1 VQQFLLYIYTLKF
14 IVSFKVP
21 TAAALNTACLRR
33 SGNGTSRRYLLIT
46 PVWSRQSD
54 PGPADGKMK
63 ATAGS
68 KIITSS
74 DLYNITVGWEV
85 DPTVILYSMNETD
98 SDIKVLLLVLKL
110 AVIDTESGF
119 RLGNDR

>member
-1 VQQFLLYIYTLKF
+1 
-14 IVSFKVP
+14 
-21 TAAALNTACLRR
+21 
-33 SGNGTSRRYLLIT
+33 LLIT